1 MKHGWMAGLLSIK
14 WLNCVSSGHD
24 IINSNAHWCTFPE
37 PLAGCCL
44 CLCPCLVH
52 SPTFRYTNKLII
64 IMNPM
69 RSCSVRSS
77 VCLSLQW
84 DALDDRV
91 VHIICGSYRKS
102 LINRSVLCVIKK
114 EPNWQQP
121 QSTTNVSEK
130 RASSWAALNQL
141 DANDRSIHLILL
153 NNIIVWLINSRAVQL
168 FPPWSLCCP
177 W

>member
-1 MKHGWMAGLLSIK
+1 MKHGWMASLLSIK

-69 RSCSVRSS
+69 RSCSVRLS

-121 QSTTNVSEK
+121 QLMYRRSVPVVGRPWTNWT
-130 RASSWAALNQL
+130 RTI
-141 DANDRSIHLILL
+141 DRSI
-153 NNIIVWLINSRAVQL
+153 
-168 FPPWSLCCP
+168 
-177 W
+177 